1 VPSSLSQRT
10 GKRVEEKLIN
20 RIPLIFSGRE
30 ILTRNFRPGFPPP
43 IPTQIIREKGIYYTV

>member
-1 VPSSLSQRT
+1 MESWNARAIFALTTHWKEGGRETV
-10 GKRVEEKLIN
+10 IN

-43 IPTQIIREKGIYYTV
+43 YPDPDYT

>member
-30 ILTRNFRPGFPPP
+30 ISTRNFRPRFPPP